1 VGGDDDGI
9 LKDTYFLLAFYS
21 SMVKYFLSCSIN
33 RMGGIPAKSHKGEK
47 LLLFMGII
55 DILQSYR

>member
-1 VGGDDDGI
+1 M
-9 LKDTYFLLAFYS
+9 FLF
-21 SMVKYFLSCSIN
+21 CSIH